1 MADMKCRFSFLIKD
15 LSEQEIEWIE
25 KFHLLRRDKEKL
37 NEFIPQV
44 SNIFFGDKSFQD
56 IIIFGK
62 DSAYDTWWIYS
73 GDSGDVE
80 HVCDVL
86 MQFHKVH
93 RPNSCTI
100 FSYIEMCEQMR
111 PDSFVGGTVCVLP
124 DDVLIVNS
132 TDCRVELRKKAGEW
146 FKTNE
151 RK

>member
-1 MADMKCRFSFLIKD
+1 MKCKFSFLIKD

-25 KFHLLRRDKEKL
+25 KFHLLREDKEKL
-37 NEFIPQV
+37 NEFIPQI
-44 SNIFFGDKSFQD
+44 SNIFFGVKSFQSV
-56 IIIFGK
+56 IVFGK
-62 DSAYDTWWIYS
+62 DSIHDVWWIYS

-111 PDSFVGGTVCVLP
+111 LDCFVGGTVCVLP
-124 DDVLIVNS
+124 DDVLIMKS
-132 TDCRVELRKKAGEW
+132 SDCMTELRKKAEELA
-146 FKTNE
+146 KN
-151 RK
+151 K